1 MVAAARGIALYE
13 SEEIWYLVYMKIV
26 LFDGMVC

>member
-1 MVAAARGIALYE
+1 MVTAAKGNALYE

-26 LFDGMVC
+26 LFDGMIY